1 MFITLLI
8 IISIHKKEIF
18 EAIYFFGVLSQSVSG
33 DLTMNRVFS
42 SNAFIGSLAFVVTL
56 LFFHPID
63 RPGLQTVA
71 QSMQMST
78 ISLQKQG
85 LKTPCLLS
93 IFPSSDITNLQGQ
106 VSLNGKIINRLNT
119 TEKNLDLSSQL
130 KRGSNR
136 LIITGKYFPLDST
149 VSIHLQGLNTEIH
162 QQTGGNGLLNQMLV
176 IKVD

>member
-1 MFITLLI
+1 
-8 IISIHKKEIF
+8 
-18 EAIYFFGVLSQSVSG
+18 
-33 DLTMNRVFS
+33 MNRVFS

-78 ISLQKQG
+78 ISLQQQG

-93 IFPSSDITNLQGQ
+93 ILPSSAITNLQGK
-106 VSLNGKIINRLNT
+106 VLLNGKIIDRLNT

-130 KRGSNR
+130 KRGSNQ
-136 LIITGKYFPLDST
+136 LMITGKYFPVDST
-149 VSIHLQGLNTEIH
+149 VSIHLQGLNTEVN

-176 IKVD
+176 IEVD

>member
-1 MFITLLI
+1 
-8 IISIHKKEIF
+8 
-18 EAIYFFGVLSQSVSG
+18 
-33 DLTMNRVFS
+33 MNRLFS
-42 SNAFIGSLAFVVTL
+42 SNAFIGSLAFLVTL

-93 IFPSSDITNLQGQ
+93 ILPSSAITNLQGKI
-106 VSLNGKIINRLNT
+106 SLNGKTINQLNT
-119 TEKNLDLSSQL
+119 TEKTLDLSSQL
-130 KRGSNR
+130 KPGSNQ
-136 LIITGKYFPLDST
+136 LIITGKYFPSDST
-149 VSIHLQGLNTEIH
+149 ISIHLKGLNTEIH

-176 IKVD
+176 IEVD

>member
-1 MFITLLI
+1 
-8 IISIHKKEIF
+8 
-18 EAIYFFGVLSQSVSG
+18 
-33 DLTMNRVFS
+33 MNRVFS

-56 LFFHPID
+56 LFFHPSD

-78 ISLQKQG
+78 ISLQNQG

-93 IFPSSDITNLQGQ
+93 ILPSSAITNLQGK
-106 VSLNGKIINRLNT
+106 VLLNGKIIDRLNT

-136 LIITGKYFPLDST
+136 LIITGKYFPMDST
-149 VSIHLQGLNTEIH
+149 VSIHLQGLNTEVN

-176 IKVD
+176 IEVD

>member
-1 MFITLLI
+1 
-8 IISIHKKEIF
+8 
-18 EAIYFFGVLSQSVSG
+18 
-33 DLTMNRVFS
+33 MNRVFS

-78 ISLQKQG
+78 ISLQQQG

-93 IFPSSDITNLQGQ
+93 ILPSSAITNLQGK
-106 VSLNGKIINRLNT
+106 VLLNGKIIDRLNT
-119 TEKNLDLSSQL
+119 TEKKLDLSSQL

-136 LIITGKYFPLDST
+136 LIITGKYFPVDST
-149 VSIHLQGLNTEIH
+149 VSIHLQGLNTEVN
-162 QQTGGNGLLNQMLV
+162 QQTGGNGILNQMLV
-176 IKVD
+176 IEVD

>member
-1 MFITLLI
+1 
-8 IISIHKKEIF
+8 
-18 EAIYFFGVLSQSVSG
+18 
-33 DLTMNRVFS
+33 MNRVFS

-78 ISLQKQG
+78 ISLQKEG

-93 IFPSSDITNLQGQ
+93 IFHSSTITNFQGQ
-106 VSLNGKIINRLNT
+106 VSLNGKIIDRLNT
-119 TEKNLDLSSQL
+119 TGNTLDLSSQL
-130 KRGSNR
+130 KRGNNR
-136 LIITGKYFPLDST
+136 LIITGKYFPVDST
-149 VSIHLQGLNTEIH
+149 VSIHLQGLNTEIN

-176 IKVD
+176 IEVD

>member
-1 MFITLLI
+1 
-8 IISIHKKEIF
+8 
-18 EAIYFFGVLSQSVSG
+18 
-33 DLTMNRVFS
+33 MNRVFS

-63 RPGLQTVA
+63 RPGLKTVA

-78 ISLQKQG
+78 ISLQQQG

-93 IFPSSDITNLQGQ
+93 ILPSSAITNLQGK
-106 VSLNGKIINRLNT
+106 VLLNGKIIDRLNT

-136 LIITGKYFPLDST
+136 LIITGKYFPMDST
-149 VSIHLQGLNTEIH
+149 VSIHLQGLNTKVN

-176 IKVD
+176 IEVD

>member
-1 MFITLLI
+1 
-8 IISIHKKEIF
+8 
-18 EAIYFFGVLSQSVSG
+18 
-33 DLTMNRVFS
+33 MNRVFS

-78 ISLQKQG
+78 ISLQKEG

-93 IFPSSDITNLQGQ
+93 IIPSSTITNLQGQ
-106 VSLNGKIINRLNT
+106 VSLNGKIIDQLDTTGNT
-119 TEKNLDLSSQL
+119 LDLSSQL

-136 LIITGKYFPLDST
+136 LIITGKYFPSDST
-149 VSIHLQGLNTEIH
+149 ISIHLKGLNTEIH

-176 IKVD
+176 IEVD

>member
-1 MFITLLI
+1 
-8 IISIHKKEIF
+8 
-18 EAIYFFGVLSQSVSG
+18 
-33 DLTMNRVFS
+33 MNRVFS

-93 IFPSSDITNLQGQ
+93 ILPSSNITNLQGK
-106 VSLNGKIINRLNT
+106 VLLNGKIIDRLNT

-136 LIITGKYFPLDST
+136 LIITGKYFPVDST
-149 VSIHLQGLNTEIH
+149 VSIHLQGLNTEVN
-162 QQTGGNGLLNQMLV
+162 QQTGGNGILNQMLV
-176 IKVD
+176 IEVD

>member
-1 MFITLLI
+1 
-8 IISIHKKEIF
+8 
-18 EAIYFFGVLSQSVSG
+18 
-33 DLTMNRVFS
+33 MNRVFS

-93 IFPSSDITNLQGQ
+93 ISPSSTITNFQGKI
-106 VSLNGKIINRLNT
+106 SLNGKIINQLNT
-119 TEKNLDLSSQL
+119 TENTLDLSSQL
-130 KRGSNR
+130 KPGSNQ
-136 LIITGKYFPLDST
+136 LIITGKYFPPDST
-149 VSIHLQGLNTEIH
+149 VSIHLKGLNTEIH

-176 IKVD
+176 IEVD

>member
-1 MFITLLI
+1 
-8 IISIHKKEIF
+8 
-18 EAIYFFGVLSQSVSG
+18 
-33 DLTMNRVFS
+33 MNRVFL

-78 ISLQKQG
+78 ISLQQQG

-93 IFPSSDITNLQGQ
+93 ILPSSAITNLQGK
-106 VSLNGKIINRLNT
+106 VLLNGKIIDRLNT

-130 KRGSNR
+130 KRGSNQ
-136 LIITGKYFPLDST
+136 LIITGKYFPVDST
-149 VSIHLQGLNTEIH
+149 VSIHLQGLNTEVN

-176 IKVD
+176 IEVD

>member
-1 MFITLLI
+1 
-8 IISIHKKEIF
+8 
-18 EAIYFFGVLSQSVSG
+18 
-33 DLTMNRVFS
+33 MNRVFS

-63 RPGLQTVA
+63 RPGLKTVA

-78 ISLQKQG
+78 ISLQQQG

-93 IFPSSDITNLQGQ
+93 ILPSSAITNLQGK
-106 VSLNGKIINRLNT
+106 VLLNGKIIDRLNT

-136 LIITGKYFPLDST
+136 LIITGKYFPMDST
-149 VSIHLQGLNTEIH
+149 VSIHLQGLNTEVN

-176 IKVD
+176 IEVD

>member
-1 MFITLLI
+1 VI
-8 IISIHKKEIF
+8 
-18 EAIYFFGVLSQSVSG
+18 
-33 DLTMNRVFS
+33 
-42 SNAFIGSLAFVVTL
+42 TL

-78 ISLQKQG
+78 ISLQKEG

-149 VSIHLQGLNTEIH
+149 ISIHLKGLNTEVN

-176 IKVD
+176 IQVD